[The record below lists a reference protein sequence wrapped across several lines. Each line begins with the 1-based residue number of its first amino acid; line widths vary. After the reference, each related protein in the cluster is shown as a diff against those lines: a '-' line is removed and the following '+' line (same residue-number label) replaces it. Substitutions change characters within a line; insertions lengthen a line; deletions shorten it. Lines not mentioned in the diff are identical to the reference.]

1 MEVMKRIAVI
11 GSSGAGKSRLSLALS
26 RILNI
31 SVIHLDA
38 HYWNPGWTP
47 TPRPNWAARQQKLL
61 EPERWIADGNYSST
75 LELRLAA
82 ADTVIF
88 LDLPRWLCTWR
99 VLKRVVQYRRGTR
112 PDMAA
117 GCDERVDWDFVK
129 YVWTFP
135 EKHRPR
141 VEEKLRGLSGK
152 QVYRLHTTAEVE
164 RFLREVSSEH
174 ASFESSD

>member
-1 MEVMKRIAVI
+1 MKRVAVI

-26 RILNI
+26 RILDI
-31 SVIHLDA
+31 PVIHLDA
-38 HYWNPGWTP
+38 HYWNPGWVK
-47 TPRPNWAARQQKLL
+47 TPRLEWTARQERLL
-61 EPERWIADGNYSST
+61 ELERWIADGNYGST

-88 LDLPRWLCTWR
+88 LDFPRWLCTWR
-99 VLKRVVQYRRGTR
+99 VLKRVWTYRREER

-117 GCDERVDWDFVK
+117 GCDERVDWGFIR

-141 VEEKLRGLSGK
+141 IEEKLHGLSGK
-152 QVYRLHTTAEVE
+152 QIYRLHTPAEVA
-164 RFLREVSSEH
+164 RFLGQVAKHPSI
-174 ASFESSD
+174 